1 MLTISGASRRP
12 WDPEERVPTSPFHR
26 QRKWESD
33 WTASLYSYTTQEGQE
48 LGTWFP
54 DSWVSVPHG
63 MLPSPKH
70 YFCKRFSFNK
80 GTRTSHVTFIH
91 ESQCVC
97 ISTLVVGSREGAGT
111 GTRLS
116 PDDKS
121 QPSQAETQAGQKK
134 ESVCGLSSH
143 LTGALKIC
151 KSCALRLQQAMLWN
165 INSDCVLP
173 SETFLLSHNS
183 FTLGCD

>member
-97 ISTLVVGSREGAGT
+97 ISTLVVGSREGAGIAHTPISWWQEPAKPSGNAGRAEKRKRVWFVKPSHWSSKNMQVLCFKTST
-111 GTRLS
+111 G
-116 PDDKS
+116 D
-121 QPSQAETQAGQKK
+121 
-134 ESVCGLSSH
+134 
-143 LTGALKIC
+143 ALKH
-151 KSCALRLQQAMLWN
+151 KQWLRPSFRN
-165 INSDCVLP
+165 ISLIP
-173 SETFLLSHNS
+173 
-183 FTLGCD
+183 